1 MNSDFACRDDCYY
14 DFPSS
19 LPQPFVTS
27 PSDTTDPLLP
37 GTAASPII
45 FTDNARM
52 RLGDLIRR
60 QCFNCRATETR
71 TWRRSV
77 LNPGK
82 MVCNKCGLFERS
94 HASPRPNTL
103 PHKHRLRPTPVYP
116 DMDPASDRV
125 ENSQLNGRPFTDSF
139 TGHFSNAFGSP
150 GEATTPH
157 DTTWVNHSVFPTT
170 SHLGFHPPSTAPA
183 ETAYPPSH
191 LGVSRH
197 PPGVVENWCFDSAS

>member
-1 MNSDFACRDDCYY
+1 MSSQAPLSSSWHIRSETESSLDTFTTGSANPEQPAYTNMNSDFACRDDCYY
-14 DFPSS
+14 GREFFPPARGYDASVIEHPSDFPSS

-82 MVCNKCGLFERS
+82 MVGL
-94 HASPRPNTL
+94 
-103 PHKHRLRPTPVYP
+103 VY
-116 DMDPASDRV
+116 S
-125 ENSQLNGRPFTDSF
+125 SI
-139 TGHFSNAFGSP
+139 
-150 GEATTPH
+150 
-157 DTTWVNHSVFPTT
+157 
-170 SHLGFHPPSTAPA
+170 
-183 ETAYPPSH
+183 
-191 LGVSRH
+191 
-197 PPGVVENWCFDSAS
+197 